1 MNGQTIQA
9 VWLALAGG
17 VHARY
22 YIVGSNLPTDYQ
34 HPSWL
39 GTSRLVSDALS
50 RSVTHDVGFAPFG
63 EQDVS
68 TNLFD
73 ATFTGVAPHDKAPD
87 LYDFA
92 ARACHPTQGATGSR
106 PTRRG

>member
-1 MNGQTIQA
+1 MNGQTIQT
-9 VWLALAGG
+9 VWLQLAGG
-17 VHARY
+17 VQARH
-22 YIVGSNLPTDYQ
+22 IVGQNLPTDYQ

-73 ATFTGVAPHDKAPD
+73 ATFTGVAPHDNASD